1 MHALSNPQT
10 QEFYQ
15 EGASPLSAS
24 CCSIVSRIVLTNWFG
39 VIHSTRMVKLFSGN
53 EYYGQTAGFGWLAQK
68 PTSLLHL
75 ARLEETREK
84 EKESH
89 SAWR

>member
-1 MHALSNPQT
+1 MIRTHA
-10 QEFYQ
+10 
-15 EGASPLSAS
+15 
-24 CCSIVSRIVLTNWFG
+24 V
-39 VIHSTRMVKLFSGN
+39 
-53 EYYGQTAGFGWLAQK
+53 GFDKNSKIQITGFRRLAQK
-68 PTSLLHL
+68 PTSVLHL